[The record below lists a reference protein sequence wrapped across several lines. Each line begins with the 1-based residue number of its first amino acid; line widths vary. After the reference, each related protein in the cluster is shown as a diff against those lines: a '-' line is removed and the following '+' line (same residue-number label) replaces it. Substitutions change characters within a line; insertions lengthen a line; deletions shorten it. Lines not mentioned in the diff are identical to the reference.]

1 MMTTPQPDHVLQLS
15 EKWRITADSRQWIVE
30 QMVSEMVH
38 RRGRMPKPEWRQHS
52 FVASTKA
59 VLLRVLEEDGA
70 VITDEGQKGL
80 AKLPDTFQEWR
91 KAN

>member
-1 MMTTPQPDHVLQLS
+1 MITPQPDHVLLLS

-38 RRGRMPKPEWRQHS
+38 RKGRMPKAEWRQRS
-52 FVASTKA
+52 FVATTKT
-59 VLLRVLEEDGA
+59 VLLRVLEEGGA
-70 VITDEGQKGL
+70 VITDEGHKAL
-80 AKLPDTFQEWR
+80 TKLPDTFQEWR